1 MRGWFSQF
9 ARFLQPVQERWATK
23 QGQLLVLHLEVEE
36 QLQQRP
42 VREVVASWLGVVVV
56 VLGWVGVVACGTVAG
71 VVAVGTRGPGWL
83 PGEAATAAKD
93 RVGRPDMVCTSTVG
107 CAPLGS
113 VISGRK
119 LPKLEC

>member
-1 MRGWFSQF
+1 M
-9 ARFLQPVQERWATK
+9 
-23 QGQLLVLHLEVEE
+23 
-36 QLQQRP
+36 
-42 VREVVASWLGVVVV
+42 VVV
-56 VLGWVGVVACGTVAG
+56 VLGWVGVVACGTGAG

-93 RVGRPDMVCTSTVG
+93 RVRVGRPDMVCTSTDG

-119 LPKLEC
+119 LPKSEC